1 MRKMKIVL
9 WAAALLLIPLIAGA
23 VFAAGEEIPFGD
35 YEVLSENETH
45 TEFVLAFTGDYRW
58 QILTECLQTGVTPP
72 AVGSLC
78 NYSGENFTCPG
89 AQSLGFLAILQQ
101 PPTPSPTLTFTA
113 TATFTPTATS
123 TSTPTATGTATATTT
138 STARPSLTATPGA
151 TAAPSQTPVLP
162 GAPLTKDLQAT
173 IQAANA
179 PFERPQGALAR
190 RIVEWIHW
198 MIQQVLFFFEK

>member
-1 MRKMKIVL
+1 MKKMKLVL
-9 WAAALLLIPLIAGA
+9 WAAALLLILLIAGV

-35 YEVLSENETH
+35 YEVLSENDTH
-45 TEFVLAFTGDYRW
+45 TQFVLAFTGDYRW
-58 QILTECLQTGVTPP
+58 QILAECLQTGVTPP

-89 AQSLGFLAILQQ
+89 AQSLGFMAVLQQ

-113 TATFTPTATS
+113 TFTPTATA

-138 STARPSLTATPGA
+138 ARPSSTATPGS

-179 PFERPQGALAR
+179 PFERPQAAFAR

-198 MIQQVLFFFEK
+198 ILQQVLSLFEK